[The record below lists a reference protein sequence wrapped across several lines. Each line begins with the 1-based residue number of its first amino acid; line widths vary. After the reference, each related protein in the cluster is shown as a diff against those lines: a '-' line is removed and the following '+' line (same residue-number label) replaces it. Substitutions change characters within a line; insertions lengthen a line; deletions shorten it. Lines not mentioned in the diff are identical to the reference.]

1 MLKLGKWFG
10 KREMAASSMDSF
22 ITMNENNIIIK
33 CDKVYLNRGHM
44 RVLNKI

>member
-1 MLKLGKWFG
+1 MLKLGKWYG
-10 KREMAASSMDSF
+10 KREMAAMDSF
-22 ITMNENNIIIK
+22 ITINENNIIIK